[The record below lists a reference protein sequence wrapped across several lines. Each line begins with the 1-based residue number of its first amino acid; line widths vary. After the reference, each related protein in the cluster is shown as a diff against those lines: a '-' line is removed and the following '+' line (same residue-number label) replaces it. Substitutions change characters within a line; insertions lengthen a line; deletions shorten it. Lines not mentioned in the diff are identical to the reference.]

1 MVFDYSFFK
10 FLNVKFTL
18 NERAEEMFWKH
29 KTIYI
34 VSRDTEV
41 LKELHIEKE
50 SLAERDIV
58 WFLKNRAGI
67 QTNFTGPISRST
79 AKEVRNKLGTLN
91 EKLKDK
97 DLKLAYRIY
106 AKAYN
111 ISPNNFLERLFF
123 VRSNQL

>member
-1 MVFDYSFFK
+1 
-10 FLNVKFTL
+10 
-18 NERAEEMFWKH
+18 MFWKH

-79 AKEVRNKLGTLN
+79 AKEVRNKLGTLKLN
-91 EKLKDK
+91 EALLVDHNGQEKLKRFGFN
-97 DLKLAYRIY
+97 LSHIY
-106 AKAYN
+106 SVVDELSIN
-111 ISPNNFLERLFF
+111 IKR
-123 VRSNQL
+123 V